1 MHRLIVFLALCGFE
15 FWALHCRVD
24 MSLYENLISMG
35 YGRGAA
41 AAALKQTNND
51 LNQALEVKLE
61 VSIGTFVLLK
71 KRFII
76 FRNKNINFIAIK
88 STFFWSQQHVNIII
102 WNSKVMDWEWFDVYI
117 VYAKNWDKKWT
128 KKLSNHS

>member
-1 MHRLIVFLALCGFE
+1 
-15 FWALHCRVD
+15 

-51 LNQALEVKLE
+51 LNQALEVRLE

-71 KRFII
+71 KRLII

-88 STFFWSQQHVNIII
+88 VHFSEVNNNI
-102 WNSKVMDWEWFDVYI
+102 
-117 VYAKNWDKKWT
+117 
-128 KKLSNHS
+128 

>member
-1 MHRLIVFLALCGFE
+1 
-15 FWALHCRVD
+15 

-71 KRFII
+71 KDKSFLGTKLLTSLQLKYI
-76 FRNKNINFIAIK
+76 FLK
-88 STFFWSQQHVNIII
+88 STTTCEHNYLEF
-102 WNSKVMDWEWFDVYI
+102 K
-117 VYAKNWDKKWT
+117 
-128 KKLSNHS
+128 SNGLRVI

>member
-1 MHRLIVFLALCGFE
+1 
-15 FWALHCRVD
+15 

-61 VSIGTFVLLK
+61 VSIGTFVLLR
-71 KRFII
+71 KRLII

-88 STFFWSQQHVNIII
+88 VHFSEVN
-102 WNSKVMDWEWFDVYI
+102 NNM
-117 VYAKNWDKKWT
+117 
-128 KKLSNHS
+128 

>member
-1 MHRLIVFLALCGFE
+1 
-15 FWALHCRVD
+15 

-51 LNQALEVKLE
+51 LNQALEVRLE

-71 KRFII
+71 KRLII

-88 STFFWSQQHVNIII
+88 VHFSEVN
-102 WNSKVMDWEWFDVYI
+102 NNM
-117 VYAKNWDKKWT
+117 
-128 KKLSNHS
+128 

>member
-1 MHRLIVFLALCGFE
+1 
-15 FWALHCRVD
+15 

-71 KRFII
+71 KRLII
-76 FRNKNINFIAIK
+76 FRNKNINFIAIRVHF
-88 STFFWSQQHVNIII
+88 SEVN
-102 WNSKVMDWEWFDVYI
+102 NNM
-117 VYAKNWDKKWT
+117 
-128 KKLSNHS
+128 

>member
-1 MHRLIVFLALCGFE
+1 
-15 FWALHCRVD
+15 

-71 KRFII
+71 KRLII
-76 FRNKNINFIAIK
+76 LRNKNINFIAIK
-88 STFFWSQQHVNIII
+88 VHFSEVN
-102 WNSKVMDWEWFDVYI
+102 NNM
-117 VYAKNWDKKWT
+117 
-128 KKLSNHS
+128 

>member
-1 MHRLIVFLALCGFE
+1 
-15 FWALHCRVD
+15 

-76 FRNKNINFIAIK
+76 LRNKNINFIAIRVHF
-88 STFFWSQQHVNIII
+88 SEVN
-102 WNSKVMDWEWFDVYI
+102 NM
-117 VYAKNWDKKWT
+117 
-128 KKLSNHS
+128 

>member
-1 MHRLIVFLALCGFE
+1 
-15 FWALHCRVD
+15 

-71 KRFII
+71 KRLII

-88 STFFWSQQHVNIII
+88 VHFSEVNNNI
-102 WNSKVMDWEWFDVYI
+102 
-117 VYAKNWDKKWT
+117 
-128 KKLSNHS
+128 

>member
-1 MHRLIVFLALCGFE
+1 
-15 FWALHCRVD
+15 

-71 KRFII
+71 KRLII
-76 FRNKNINFIAIK
+76 FRNKNINFIAIRVHF
-88 STFFWSQQHVNIII
+88 SEVN
-102 WNSKVMDWEWFDVYI
+102 NNM
-117 VYAKNWDKKWT
+117 WT
-128 KKLSNHS
+128 

>member
-1 MHRLIVFLALCGFE
+1 
-15 FWALHCRVD
+15 

-51 LNQALEVKLE
+51 LNQALEVRLE

-71 KRFII
+71 KRLII

-88 STFFWSQQHVNIII
+88 VHF
-102 WNSKVMDWEWFDVYI
+102 SKVNNNM
-117 VYAKNWDKKWT
+117 
-128 KKLSNHS
+128 

>member
-1 MHRLIVFLALCGFE
+1 
-15 FWALHCRVD
+15 
-24 MSLYENLISMG
+24 MSLYENLIGMG

-71 KRFII
+71 KRLII

-88 STFFWSQQHVNIII
+88 VHFSEVN
-102 WNSKVMDWEWFDVYI
+102 NNM
-117 VYAKNWDKKWT
+117 
-128 KKLSNHS
+128 

>member
-1 MHRLIVFLALCGFE
+1 
-15 FWALHCRVD
+15 

-71 KRFII
+71 KRLII

-88 STFFWSQQHVNIII
+88 VHFSEVN
-102 WNSKVMDWEWFDVYI
+102 NNM
-117 VYAKNWDKKWT
+117 
-128 KKLSNHS
+128 

>member
-1 MHRLIVFLALCGFE
+1 
-15 FWALHCRVD
+15 

-51 LNQALEVKLE
+51 LNQALEVRLE
-61 VSIGTFVLLK
+61 VRIGTFVLLK

-88 STFFWSQQHVNIII
+88 VHFSEVN
-102 WNSKVMDWEWFDVYI
+102 NNM
-117 VYAKNWDKKWT
+117 
-128 KKLSNHS
+128 

>member
-1 MHRLIVFLALCGFE
+1 
-15 FWALHCRVD
+15 

-76 FRNKNINFIAIK
+76 FWNKTINFIAIK
-88 STFFWSQQHVNIII
+88 VHFSEVN
-102 WNSKVMDWEWFDVYI
+102 NNM
-117 VYAKNWDKKWT
+117 WT
-128 KKLSNHS
+128 

>member
-1 MHRLIVFLALCGFE
+1 
-15 FWALHCRVD
+15 

-61 VSIGTFVLLK
+61 VRIGTFVLLK
-71 KRFII
+71 KRLII

-88 STFFWSQQHVNIII
+88 VHFSEVN
-102 WNSKVMDWEWFDVYI
+102 NNM
-117 VYAKNWDKKWT
+117 
-128 KKLSNHS
+128 

>member
-1 MHRLIVFLALCGFE
+1 
-15 FWALHCRVD
+15 

-71 KRFII
+71 KRLII

-88 STFFWSQQHVNIII
+88 VHFSEVN
-102 WNSKVMDWEWFDVYI
+102 NNM
-117 VYAKNWDKKWT
+117 WT
-128 KKLSNHS
+128 